1 MIAFPK
7 LKEVTKGFLKM
18 CNTHFKQVI
27 SQRVFLYLGEKIVL
41 VQIQNSNS

>member
-7 LKEVTKGFLKM
+7 LKEVTKGFLKY
-18 CNTHFKQVI
+18 NTHFKQVI